1 MILIHPPVTKPCEPP
16 GGIGKLYGA
25 LLHHGVKCRVL
36 DANLEGLLH
45 LLALPESSSKTSI
58 NTWGLRAS
66 RNLQNHLHLLRNWQ
80 GYHQTDRYKRA
91 VTDLNHLLEL
101 RTRAIGIH
109 LGLADYEDKDLSP
122 VKSSDLMR
130 CAERPGKNPF
140 YSYFHRRLLE
150 LLETEGTSIVGF
162 SLNYL
167 SQALCTFAM
176 IGFLR
181 QECPGLKIVLGGG
194 LVTSWMKRP
203 HWQNPFHGL
212 VNQLVAGPGEDSLL
226 SMNCIHRPFLKNH
239 YIPDYDPLPFNN
251 YLAPGPI
258 LPYSTSSGCYWNQCS
273 FCPEKAEKNPYVAIL
288 PEKVIADLQTLVKK
302 VNPSLIHFLDNAIPP
317 AMMKAVADH
326 PPGAPWYGFV
336 RITRHLADLD
346 FCMALKRS
354 GCVMLKLGLES
365 GDQSVLDGLHKGI
378 DLEEASRA
386 LANLKKVGIATY
398 IYLLFGTPAE
408 DRMKARRTLEFVA
421 THHDQIDFL
430 NLALFN
436 LPRDDQE
443 SSLYETKDFYQGDLS
458 LYVNFD
464 HPKGWHRK
472 ESRQFLDKEFKRHP
486 AVAAILRRTPPI
498 FTSNHAPFFVV
509 AEQFGRGLM
518 HKIPITKSQA
528 PNNIQ
533 PPNSSRQEL

>member
-1 MILIHPPVTKPCEPP
+1 M
-16 GGIGKLYGA
+16 
-25 LLHHGVKCRVL
+25 
-36 DANLEGLLH
+36 D
-45 LLALPESSSKTSI
+45 
-58 NTWGLRAS
+58 TWGLRAS

-91 VTDLNHLLEL
+91 VTDLNHLLGL
-101 RTRAIGIH
+101 RTRAIGVH
-109 LGLADYEDKDLSP
+109 LGLADYEDKDISP

-130 CAERPGKNPF
+130 CAERPEKNPF
-140 YSYFHRRLLE
+140 YSYFHRRLPE
-150 LLETEGTSIVGF
+150 LLETEGTNIVGF

-176 IGFLR
+176 IGSLR
-181 QECPGLKIVLGGG
+181 KECPGLKIVLGGG

-212 VNQLVAGPGEDSLL
+212 VNELVAGPGEDSLL
-226 SMNCIHRPFLKNH
+226 SMNGMNAPFLMSH
-239 YIPDYDPLPFNN
+239 HRPDYDPLPIND

-273 FCPEKAEKNPYVAIL
+273 FCPEKAEENPYIPIP
-288 PEKVIADLQTLVKK
+288 PERVMTDVQALVRKVK
-302 VNPSLIHFLDNAIPP
+302 PSLIHFLDNAIPP
-317 AMMKAVADH
+317 ALMKTVADH

-336 RITRHLADLD
+336 RVTRHLADLD

-354 GCVMLKLGLES
+354 GCVLLKLGLES
-365 GDQSVLDGLHKGI
+365 GDQSVLDDLHKGI

-386 LANLKKVGIATY
+386 LTNLKKAGIATY

-408 DRMKARRTLEFVA
+408 DRMKAQRTLEFVA

-436 LPRDDQE
+436 LPRDEQE
-443 SSLYETKDFYQGDLS
+443 ASPYETKDFYQGDLS

-472 ESRQFLDKEFKRHP
+472 KVRQFLDKEFRRHP

-498 FTSNHAPFFVV
+498 FTSNHAPFFVMG
-509 AEQFGRGLM
+509 ERD
-518 HKIPITKSQA
+518 
-528 PNNIQ
+528 
-533 PPNSSRQEL
+533 R